1 MARFHDPPPS
11 IGYLIW
17 HLALKWRVALDRAL
31 APLGLTA
38 AHYSLL
44 ASLTALSRHG
54 PPSQRE
60 LADFSG
66 LEPMYVSKLS
76 RVLES
81 GGLLTRLDHP
91 ADSRAFQLALTP
103 RGVETVTRGIAI
115 VHSHQEEL
123 LAPLGGRTSRRTVE
137 LMGVLRTLLRH
148 AQERE
153 ALHIRNKTAAVER
166 GKRAA
171 TQRRSNP

>member
-11 IGYLIW
+11 VGYLIW

-38 AHYSLL
+38 SHYSLL

-54 PPSQRE
+54 SPSQRE

-76 RVLES
+76 RVLERE
-81 GGLLTRLDHP
+81 GLLARLDHP
-91 ADSRAFQLALTP
+91 ADSRAFQLTLTP
-103 RGVETVTRGIAI
+103 RGVETVRRGIAI

-123 LAPLGGRTSRRTVE
+123 LAPLGGRTSRRTAD
-137 LMGVLRTLLRH
+137 LIGVLRTLLRH

-153 ALHIRNKTAAVER
+153 VSQIRIKTAAVER
-166 GKRAA
+166 GKRTAKR
-171 TQRRSNP
+171 RRSDA